1 MKYFKAPDFI
11 KIQIPIILLNIMKY
25 LIILIFFFTACNSRD
40 TNIEPTRGHEKEVN
54 EGNNIEESSDRY
66 SDGL

>member
-1 MKYFKAPDFI
+1 
-11 KIQIPIILLNIMKY
+11 MKY